1 MLWTRTS
8 SVRQE
13 HCKLLAIYV
22 ACLIGYVARLI
33 SYVAFLIGYGA
44 CLIGYV
50 ACLIGYVACLIG
62 YVTCLIGNGIYFICY
77 ICITMLFVLY
87 FSVPVSLSGGKAN
100 KFGGQNGRTRYRCMY
115 IAFIFFYLF
124 LSLIFQMLQHV
135 IIPSF

>member
-1 MLWTRTS
+1 MFNWLCC
-8 SVRQE
+8 VF
-13 HCKLLAIYV
+13 
-22 ACLIGYVARLI
+22 
-33 SYVAFLIGYGA
+33 SYVVRNLIGYGA

-100 KFGGQNGRTRYRCMY
+100 KFGGQNWRKRYQCMY
-115 IAFIFFYLF
+115 FAFIFFYLF
-124 LSLIFQMLQHV
+124 LSLIFQKL
-135 IIPSF
+135 

>member
-1 MLWTRTS
+1 MFNWLCCVFS
-8 SVRQE
+8 YVVRN
-13 HCKLLAIYV
+13 LIGYG
-22 ACLIGYVARLI
+22 ACLIGYV
-33 SYVAFLIGYGA
+33 A

-100 KFGGQNGRTRYRCMY
+100 KFGGQNWRKRYQCMY
-115 IAFIFFYLF
+115 FAFIFFYLF
-124 LSLIFQMLQHV
+124 LSLIFQKL
-135 IIPSF
+135 